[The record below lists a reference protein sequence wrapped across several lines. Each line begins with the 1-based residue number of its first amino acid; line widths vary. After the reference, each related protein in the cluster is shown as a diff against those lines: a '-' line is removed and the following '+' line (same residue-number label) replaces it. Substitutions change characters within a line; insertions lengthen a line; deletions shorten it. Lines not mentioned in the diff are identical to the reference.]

1 MSGVP
6 LKADI
11 RLMRLNVRK
20 VPIAAVRL
28 SDYAA
33 GVGEQ
38 DRGDGNGHFSA
49 RLWLLGRPHA
59 ARALLQCA
67 SAAAAVQTARA
78 VRALAAALA
87 LPLSGQERA
96 LSRRLAWGAPVWRRA
111 LQQALQP
118 RWRKTPSCVPAS

>member
-38 DRGDGNGHFSA
+38 HRGDGNGHFSA

-111 LQQALQP
+111 LQP
-118 RWRKTPSCVPAS
+118 RWRKTSSCVPAS

>member
-49 RLWLLGRPHA
+49 LSLLRTLNGEKPRGFLWL
-59 ARALLQCA
+59 
-67 SAAAAVQTARA
+67 S
-78 VRALAAALA
+78 
-87 LPLSGQERA
+87 EF
-96 LSRRLAWGAPVWRRA
+96 
-111 LQQALQP
+111 
-118 RWRKTPSCVPAS
+118 